1 MKYKATSVAIFLLTA
16 ASGDSICSAFST
28 NGPLS
33 TSQQQIIHHQQHT
46 SSSSSSSSSST
57 TTLHAKRRGK
67 LINNVSLD
75 DDGNV
80 KLISNKQKQKLGSS
94 KSKRNNKAVSI
105 SPLLAEWA
113 TEGDDDST
121 ASSSSSSSSSA
132 EKSFDNTAALSKSDI
147 FVPFDDN
154 DDDSSSSNNKK
165 KRKGSKKNR
174 KSNVDDRT
182 GTGTKLSSTQLAS
195 MNSILDDINEMVEKT
210 NCDVSDIV
218 NQITSLVDLGSTFG
232 SNNQILLPTL
242 KSILSYRPNPKDES
256 DTQPSYRLAW
266 VGSDDAI
273 CHIGT
278 SLHKVP
284 LARLQEMYLLLGYN
298 NRWELLEVI
307 RILGPFPN
315 VRNTLKGEVT
325 MKKNNM
331 SQKREGVR
339 MEIAYQSMID
349 GTGKEILAG
358 KDDNVK
364 RVKLDVWFA
373 NEQALVCTT
382 VPEDGDESEG
392 GNGGDPLSGDGSNIL
407 LFVKEEDL
415 DGNLEKLRAV

>member
-1 MKYKATSVAIFLLTA
+1 MKYKATSLAIFLLTA

-57 TTLHAKRRGK
+57 TALHAKRRGK

-94 KSKRNNKAVSI
+94 KSKRNNEAVSI

-132 EKSFDNTAALSKSDI
+132 EKSFDNTASAPSKSDI
-147 FVPFDDN
+147 FVPFDSDK
-154 DDDSSSSNNKK
+154 DSSTK
-165 KRKGSKKNR
+165 KRKGNKKNR
-174 KSNVDDRT
+174 KSNNNDDRT
-182 GTGTKLSSTQLAS
+182 GTGTKLSSTQLTS

-325 MKKNNM
+325 VKKNNT
-331 SQKREGVR
+331 SQREGVR

>member
-1 MKYKATSVAIFLLTA
+1 MKYKATSLAIFLLTA

-28 NGPLS
+28 NRPLS
-33 TSQQQIIHHQQHT
+33 TSQQQIIHHHQHT
-46 SSSSSSSSSST
+46 SSSSSSSSIT
-57 TTLHAKRRGK
+57 TALHAKRRGK

-94 KSKRNNKAVSI
+94 KSKRNNKKEGASI
-105 SPLLAEWA
+105 SPLLAEWGA
-113 TEGDDDST
+113 SEGDDDST
-121 ASSSSSSSSSA
+121 ASSSSSA

-147 FVPFDDN
+147 FVPFDSDE
-154 DDDSSSSNNKK
+154 DSTK
-165 KRKGSKKNR
+165 KRKGKKNR
-174 KSNVDDRT
+174 KSNNNDDRT
-182 GTGTKLSSTQLAS
+182 GTGTKLSSTQLTS

-242 KSILSYRPNPKDES
+242 KSILSYRPNPKDEN

-266 VGSDDAI
+266 VGSDTAI

-325 MKKNNM
+325 VKKNNM
-331 SQKREGVR
+331 SQTREGVR

-382 VPEDGDESEG
+382 VPEDGDDESEG

-415 DGNLEKLRAV
+415 DGNLEKLRAA

>member
-46 SSSSSSSSSST
+46 SSSSSSSSIST

-325 MKKNNM
+325 VKKNNT
-331 SQKREGVR
+331 SQREGVR